1 MDDLMEKTWKLYA
14 DALKLL
20 NQGDYID
27 AAEKAWGA
35 VEMIRKAFLISLGV
49 PREKAGDISF
59 GLPLF
64 IKILKVLGR
73 RDLINKYYMFDSS
86 LHIKGFYEML
96 TPKDEIEIVIGE
108 VKKWLDEIQE
118 IMRSL
123 KGMKLK
129 EAIRLMDDALKVKRK
144 ILQESIKYES
154 ILKLIEEK
162 IKAELEIK

>member
-1 MDDLMEKTWKLYA
+1 MNTT
-14 DALKLL
+14 
-20 NQGDYID
+20 QPVTIGI
-27 AAEKAWGA
+27 
-35 VEMIRKAFLISLGV
+35 I
-49 PREKAGDISF
+49 
-59 GLPLF
+59 
-64 IKILKVLGR
+64 
-73 RDLINKYYMFDSS
+73 